1 MEFKEGLMI
10 LINLAILGTVIAA
23 AVYVFQIG
31 NKDRSVK
38 CGAVD
43 KFAGDN
49 TLCNTD
55 YGAADFPKVPCTD
68 VTYSDSGWGGYTC
81 NNAGSDIN
89 PTGCT
94 CTNNPWGDGRKVP
107 ASGWLSDWVDDG
119 TCQTNDKGEWD
130 GTPCGAGYCHYPAT
144 QP

>member
-43 KFAGDN
+43 KFAQENVCTTANNPNTGNYGEPCKDAEINSWGDWSCPSEN
-49 TLCNTD
+49 QIDSCKCIDPKAKKVKVGTGKLSQWNKD
-55 YGAADFPKVPCTD
+55 PMGGDFPSCAVDPD
-68 VTYSDSGWGGYTC
+68 
-81 NNAGSDIN
+81 
-89 PTGCT
+89 TGEV
-94 CTNNPWGDGRKVP
+94 NNP
-107 ASGWLSDWVDDG
+107 
-119 TCQTNDKGEWD
+119 
-130 GTPCGAGYCHYPAT
+130 CGGGKCYYDA
-144 QP
+144 